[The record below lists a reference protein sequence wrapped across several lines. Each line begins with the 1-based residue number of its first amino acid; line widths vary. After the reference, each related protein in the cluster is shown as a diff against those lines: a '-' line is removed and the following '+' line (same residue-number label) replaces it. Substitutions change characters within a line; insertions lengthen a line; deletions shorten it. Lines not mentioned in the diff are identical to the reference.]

1 MLLYYQGGAVM
12 VQRKILKHITDFY
25 NSQPKKALLITGAR
39 QVGKTFLLSD
49 LYANVCTKQHH
60 AE

>member
-1 MLLYYQGGAVM
+1 M